1 MFITFEVFHLDISG
15 RFNDIQ
21 EKNKN
26 LRLVTFEISQ
36 FAISD
41 IFVNDS
47 HSKNIQDIFAT
58 FDVSNILK
66 LSIDNKF
73 LHSSNI

>member
-1 MFITFEVFHLDISG
+1 VTFEV
-15 RFNDIQ
+15 
-21 EKNKN
+21 
-26 LRLVTFEISQ
+26 SQ